1 MVKGIGG
8 SSRKLISWN
17 TAGRIGFTAIF
28 FFWIYMT
35 WDSTTDL
42 DSRLNSVAD
51 QNAAI
56 HNIQVDFKNEVQQW
70 KDLLLRSTS
79 QDAADKNWSAFDALF
94 RKVAAEAQD
103 IIRQSGSPAV
113 SDQLKA
119 FVDAHEANHA
129 LYERSLEL
137 LIRNNFDPRPS
148 DTVVK
153 GIDRP
158 ALEHLEAAETS
169 MQEDKRRIN
178 RTLVDAARNNLEQNL
193 FVLSFLALLAVWM
206 PKH

>member
-8 SSRKLISWN
+8 SSRKLMSWN

-51 QNAAI
+51 QNTAI

-79 QDAADKNWSAFDALF
+79 QDAADKNWNAFEALF
-94 RKVAAEAQD
+94 REVAKEAQD
-103 IIRQSGSPAV
+103 IIRQSESPAV

-119 FVDAHEANHA
+119 FVEAHEANHA
-129 LYERSLEL
+129 LYQRSVEL
-137 LIRNNFDPRPS
+137 LIRNSFDPRPS
-148 DTVVK
+148 DAVVK
-153 GIDRP
+153 GIDRT

-169 MQEDKRRIN
+169 MLEDKKRIN
-178 RTLVDAARNNLEQNL
+178 KTLVDAARNHIEQNL
-193 FVLSFLALLAVWM
+193 FALAFLALLAVWL
-206 PKH
+206 PKY

>member
-8 SSRKLISWN
+8 SGRKLISWN
-17 TAGRIGFTAIF
+17 TAGRIGFTAVF

-51 QNAAI
+51 QNTAI

-70 KDLLLRSTS
+70 KDLLLRGTS

-94 RKVAAEAQD
+94 RKVATEAQD
-103 IIRQSGSPAV
+103 IIRQSESPAV
-113 SDQLKA
+113 NDQLKA

-148 DTVVK
+148 DAVVK

-206 PKH
+206 PKY

>member
-1 MVKGIGG
+1 MKGIGG

-51 QNAAI
+51 QNTAI

-79 QDAADKNWSAFDALF
+79 QDAADKNWGAFDALF
-94 RKVAAEAQD
+94 WKVGVEAQG
-103 IIRQSGSPAV
+103 IIRQSESPAV

-129 LYERSLEL
+129 LYERGLEL

-148 DTVVK
+148 DAVVK

-178 RTLVDAARNNLEQNL
+178 KTLVDAARNNIEQNL
-193 FVLSFLALLAVWM
+193 FALAFLALLAVWL
-206 PKH
+206 PKY

>member
-1 MVKGIGG
+1 MKGIGG
-8 SSRKLISWN
+8 GNRKLISWN
-17 TAGRIGFTAIF
+17 TAGRIGFTAVF

-51 QNAAI
+51 QNTAI

-113 SDQLKA
+113 GDQLKA

-137 LIRNNFDPRPS
+137 LIRNNFDPRPP
-148 DTVVK
+148 DALVK